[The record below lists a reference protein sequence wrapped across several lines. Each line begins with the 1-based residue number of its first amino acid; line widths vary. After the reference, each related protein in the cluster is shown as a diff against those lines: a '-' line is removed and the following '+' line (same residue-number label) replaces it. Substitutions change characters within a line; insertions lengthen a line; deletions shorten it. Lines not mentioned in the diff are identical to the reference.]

1 MDRNNFDPNM
11 INLFKQEAL
20 KHILTVNNLLLSIEK
35 EGVKKGTFINM
46 KREVHTLK
54 GDSRMLGINK
64 ISDASH
70 KLEDLFELLGKNE
83 KTIDKNLIEKIFK
96 SLDAIQNAVD
106 RLPDEE
112 IDIDIQAIISQD
124 HKIDEKKDDGK
135 IEIFEPISQKTE
147 NNAEKKDESRQDK
160 QPESKSIDYIN
171 LRLKK
176 IDDLINL
183 FSVFPRY
190 SNRFNFILNQLR
202 SVRDSI
208 DMKYHDDEITKNLD
222 AFIND
227 FSHEITFYDLIA
239 KQFQNEITK
248 IKLVPLATIFDLFP
262 RLVRDIAQQTNKKI
276 NFVIKGKEVELDKGV
291 VDKLKE
297 ILIHIL
303 NNSVDHGCEEPEV
316 REKLGK
322 PKEGNIILSA
332 YNKGDNVVIEI
343 TDDGNGIDVDRV
355 RQKAIE
361 RGLISKEKAN
371 VTSDEDMIPFI
382 FEAGFS
388 TKQVSKFSGRGVG
401 MDVVA
406 KIVKDLNGEIKVNT
420 WKGKGT
426 TFIINLPLISF
437 YIPVTII
444 QLGERIIGI
453 PSSYIMQ
460 ALRVKDSDIKKI
472 GKNQELIS
480 IHDMEISLIDI
491 QYLFDGINVKTDSYK
506 NIIIVKYLDEIAGLI
521 VTDVVLEKKMIIK
534 KVSGLTDRFK
544 LIIGA
549 VLLGNERAIPVLN
562 IFELF
567 KLLKEGS
574 VNITKVKSADETKKI
589 WAKNILLVEDSPIT
603 REHEKKI
610 LINQNLNVFEANNGK
625 EAIKY
630 LENQKFDLIITDI
643 EMPVMDGT
651 ELIKFIKNDD
661 RFNMI
666 PIIVVSSYKDYEDK
680 LQEMG
685 VRHFINKNDF
695 NAQIFLNILKE
706 ESII

>member
-1 MDRNNFDPNM
+1 
-11 INLFKQEAL
+11 
-20 KHILTVNNLLLSIEK
+20 
-35 EGVKKGTFINM
+35 
-46 KREVHTLK
+46 
-54 GDSRMLGINK
+54 
-64 ISDASH
+64 
-70 KLEDLFELLGKNE
+70 
-83 KTIDKNLIEKIFK
+83 
-96 SLDAIQNAVD
+96 
-106 RLPDEE
+106 
-112 IDIDIQAIISQD
+112 
-124 HKIDEKKDDGK
+124 
-135 IEIFEPISQKTE
+135 
-147 NNAEKKDESRQDK
+147 
-160 QPESKSIDYIN
+160 
-171 LRLKK
+171 
-176 IDDLINL
+176 
-183 FSVFPRY
+183 
-190 SNRFNFILNQLR
+190 
-202 SVRDSI
+202 
-208 DMKYHDDEITKNLD
+208 
-222 AFIND
+222 
-227 FSHEITFYDLIA
+227 
-239 KQFQNEITK
+239 
-248 IKLVPLATIFDLFP
+248 
-262 RLVRDIAQQTNKKI
+262 
-276 NFVIKGKEVELDKGV
+276 
-291 VDKLKE
+291 
-297 ILIHIL
+297 
-303 NNSVDHGCEEPEV
+303 
-316 REKLGK
+316 
-322 PKEGNIILSA
+322 
-332 YNKGDNVVIEI
+332 
-343 TDDGNGIDVDRV
+343 
-355 RQKAIE
+355 
-361 RGLISKEKAN
+361 
-371 VTSDEDMIPFI
+371 
-382 FEAGFS
+382 
-388 TKQVSKFSGRGVG
+388 

-406 KIVKDLNGEIKVNT
+406 KIVKGLNGEIKVNT